1 MILTHMTTM
10 MANMTIMMTMRM
22 TSGEGYPQSSWVG
35 ACGPLPKTPTLFK
48 TKIEIFLSYL

>member
-1 MILTHMTTM
+1 MILTHMTIM
-10 MANMTIMMTMRM
+10 MAMRM

-35 ACGPLPKTPTLFK
+35 ASGPLPKSLILFK

>member
-1 MILTHMTTM
+1 MTTM

-22 TSGEGYPQSSWVG
+22 MSGEGYPQSSWVG
-35 ACGPLPKTPTLFK
+35 ASGPLPKSLILFK